1 MPEVRRKRRR
11 AVTIKSP
18 REIALMRE
26 AGRIVARVHEAVR
39 EAIRPGIST
48 AALDALAESVIRK
61 HGAIPSF
68 KGYHGFPATIC
79 ASINEELVHGIPRPD
94 RILREGDIISID
106 VGAIYKGYHGD
117 SAWTYA
123 VGEIDEQARRLMEV
137 TEQALFAGIKQ
148 ARPGNRLM
156 DYARAVQEYVES
168 RGFHVVR
175 LYTGHGIGRSMHEP
189 PEILN
194 YVNPAHPDIKRRFVA
209 GMTLALEPMVI
220 IGTWETYTLAD
231 GWTVV
236 SADGSLSA
244 HFEHTIAVTPEGPLI
259 LTTLEDE

>member
-1 MPEVRRKRRR
+1 
-11 AVTIKSP
+11 
-18 REIALMRE
+18 MRE
-26 AGRIVARVHEAVR
+26 AGRIVARVHQVLR
-39 EAIRPGIST
+39 EAIRPGVST
-48 AALDALAESVIRK
+48 AELDALAESVIRD

-94 RILREGDIISID
+94 RILKEGDIISID

-117 SAWTYA
+117 SAWTYP
-123 VGEIDEQARRLMEV
+123 VGEIGEEAQRLLDV
-137 TEQALFAGIKQ
+137 TREALFAGIAQ
-148 ARPGNRLM
+148 VRPDRRLL
-156 DYARAVQEYVES
+156 DYSRAVQEYVES

-189 PEILN
+189 PEVLN
-194 YVNPAHPDIKRRFVA
+194 YVNPAHPDSKRRFLV
-209 GMTLALEPMVI
+209 GMTVALEPMVNV
-220 IGTWETYTLAD
+220 GTWETRTLAD

-244 HFEHTIAVTPEGPLI
+244 HFEHTVAVTPEGPRI
-259 LTTLEDE
+259 LTTLDEDERE